1 MAYRK
6 SDFVKEYYQPQEVAG
21 LLGVTSR
28 TIANYCAGGLIQEER
43 TEGGRRRIPRESFL
57 KYLEHKG
64 MLVIDND
71 KRRDIVYARV
81 STHAQATR
89 GDLDRQIQEVSAF
102 AAQRNPVDLEIIKE
116 VGSGLNDNRKQFN
129 LLLKAIL
136 NKEISRIFVNYK
148 DRLTRFGFKYIEVIC
163 AHAGTEI
170 IIVSSETKIKSVQ
183 EELAED
189 LCAIIHSFSGKLYG
203 MRGKDKKKIMDRI
216 ENIANKNEWEGEN
229 NKN

>member
-6 SDFVKEYYQPQEVAG
+6 SDFTKELYQPQEVAH

-28 TIANYCAGGLIQEER
+28 TIANYCDSGLIQEER
-43 TEGGRRRIPRESFL
+43 TAGDRRRIPRDSLL

-64 MLVIDND
+64 LLIVDSS
-71 KRRDIVYARV
+71 KRRDVVYARV
-81 STHAQATR
+81 STHAQSNR
-89 GDLDRQIQEVSAF
+89 GDLDRQVQEVLAF
-102 AAQRNPVDLEIIKE
+102 AAQSNPVDIDVIKE

-129 LLLKAIL
+129 TLLKAVL

-148 DRLTRFGFKYIEVIC
+148 DRLTRFGFKYIEVVC

-170 IIVSSETKIKSVQ
+170 IVVSSETKVKSVQ

-203 MRGKDKKKIMDRI
+203 MRGKDKSKVLDKIESVKVVPD
-216 ENIANKNEWEGEN
+216 WE
-229 NKN
+229 